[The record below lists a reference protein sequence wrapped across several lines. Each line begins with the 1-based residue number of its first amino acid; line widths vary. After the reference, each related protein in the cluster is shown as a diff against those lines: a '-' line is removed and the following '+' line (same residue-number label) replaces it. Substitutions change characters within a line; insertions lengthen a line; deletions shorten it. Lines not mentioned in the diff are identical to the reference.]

1 MFELWSRFLGFRR
14 FFSAGHFEPDIPRK
28 FVRLLG
34 VLETF
39 SKRKKEIIAIGEI
52 VNSAGVE
59 TRRRHAAEV
68 ETGRRH
74 TADRIGR
81 LMEQCD
87 AERKFAGD
95 LGG

>member
-39 SKRKKEIIAIGEI
+39 SKRKKEMIAIGEI
-52 VNSAGVE
+52 
-59 TRRRHAAEV
+59 
-68 ETGRRH
+68 
-74 TADRIGR
+74 
-81 LMEQCD
+81 
-87 AERKFAGD
+87 RKFRVKPVDGTLPKLKPVADTPLIASGV
-95 LGG
+95 